1 MVRTP
6 RVIHLDGDAL
16 MMRHLTKLALAGAL
30 GVFLLTGDAQA
41 CHRNRCGGGCGTQV
55 SCYRPVSHGCGPRA
69 KSCCGGVLFHKRSCG
84 TYAGPVVAC
93 NYGYSY
99 GGGYSYGYGAPTPT
113 GQYMGTPQVPGKSM
127 GTPQVP
133 GKSMGTPQR

>member
-1 MVRTP
+1 
-6 RVIHLDGDAL
+6 

-30 GVFLLTGDAQA
+30 GVFLLAGDANA
-41 CHRNRCGGGCGTQV
+41 CHKKRCGGGCAPQPV
-55 SCYRPVSHGCGPRA
+55 CYQRASHGCGQHGKP
-69 KSCCGGVLFHKRSCG
+69 CCGGVLFHKRGCG
-84 TYAGPVVAC
+84 NCARPVVAC
-93 NYGYSY
+93 NYAPVY
-99 GGGYSYGYGAPTPT
+99 GGGYSYGAPMAS

>member
-1 MVRTP
+1 
-6 RVIHLDGDAL
+6 
-16 MMRHLTKLALAGAL
+16 MMRHLTKLTLAGVL

-41 CHRNRCGGGCGTQV
+41 CHLNRCGGGCG
-55 SCYRPVSHGCGPRA
+55 RPVGCYQPVSRGCGLRA

-84 TYAGPVVAC
+84 TSAGPVVAC
-93 NYGYSY
+93 NNAPAY
-99 GGGYSYGYGAPTPT
+99 GGGYSYGAPMAT
-113 GQYMGTPQVPGKSM
+113 GQSMGTPQVPGQSM